1 MQDVAFRQGRRP
13 QGDHVDIFA
22 LAAGRVRTGRAGK
35 VFVMA
40 PSGWGSSAAAMLVR
54 LGLSHAEPRDGRTA
68 CALHG
73 TLHLVGSFRGM
84 RYRSRAFARAGG

>member
-1 MQDVAFRQGRRP
+1 MQGEAFRQRRRP
-13 QGDHVDIFA
+13 QGDHVDFFA

-40 PSGWGSSAAAMLVR
+40 PYECGSSAAAVLVR
-54 LGLSHAEPRDGRTA
+54 LGLSHGEPLDGRTA

-73 TLHLVGSFRGM
+73 ALHLVGSFRGM
-84 RYRSRAFARAGG
+84 RYRWRAFARAGG

>member
-1 MQDVAFRQGRRP
+1 MQDVAFRQRRRP

-22 LAAGRVRTGRAGK
+22 LAAGRVKRGRVGK
-35 VFVMA
+35 VFVIV
-40 PSGWGSSAAAMLVR
+40 PYEWGSPAAAMLVR
-54 LGLSHAEPRDGRTA
+54 PGLSHAEPRDGRTA

-84 RYRSRAFARAGG
+84 RYRWRAFARAGG